1 MDNNPTPEQEL
12 DSVID
17 SYAQQQQTDPQPAA
31 AEPAQDPAPEAE
43 PAQQQQQQQQEP
55 SQQTQQTPANA
66 AFAQMRTQNTQMN
79 NIIKAFAKLEGY
91 DTEDLNALSQA
102 LEEKLTAQEAKDAQV
117 PPEFMARF
125 RQQEAMLNAIM
136 QQNAQNNLSSA
147 FEALKVAHGLD
158 DAKLYTFAQE
168 LKEQNYNLQDL
179 NKLGV
184 YYKGLHF
191 DELVKE
197 AVDKALADAAST
209 NNYAAQHSAS
219 VPTTKGADDDNTST
233 GDDAADTLAAI
244 MSGMAELNKK

>member
-17 SYAQQQQTDPQPAA
+17 SYAQQQQTDPAPA
-31 AEPAQDPAPEAE
+31 AEPAPEPASETEPAPQPEA
-43 PAQQQQQQQQEP
+43 EP

-91 DTEDLNALSQA
+91 DTDDLNALSQA

-147 FEALKVAHGLD
+147 FEALKAAHGLD